1 MTVDHLVLLVCKAS
15 PDLKVLLVSP
25 VPRVNAVLTALREN
39 RATLDL
45 LVILVRVALLVC
57 LVCLD
62 LRVVVVK
69 AVLRVTKV

>member
-1 MTVDHLVLLVCKAS
+1 MTADRLVLLVCKAS

-39 RATLDL
+39 RATLVP
-45 LVILVRVALLVC
+45 LVILARVALLVC
-57 LVCLD
+57 QVCPAP
-62 LRVVVVK
+62 RVVVVK